1 MRYVGTGFLI
11 QILYINKVEVI
22 SKLLFTFIA
31 HKLQEDLVETF
42 IHLLYEAFYIVFYK
56 AFLFKPFKILFL
68 NTRVL
73 TSISH
78 ENAIEMPLASKKSRL
93 AKFYF
98 VDEWS

>member
-31 HKLQEDLVETF
+31 QKLQEDLVETF
-42 IHLLYEAFYIVFYK
+42 THLLYEAFYIVFYE
-56 AFLFKPFKILFL
+56 AFLFKPFKILF
-68 NTRVL
+68 RVL

-78 ENAIEMPLASKKSRL
+78 ENAIEMLLASKKSRL
-93 AKFYF
+93 AKFYL
-98 VDEWS
+98 VDAWS

>member
-22 SKLLFTFIA
+22 SKLLSTFIA
-31 HKLQEDLVETF
+31 QKLQEDLVETF
-42 IHLLYEAFYIVFYK
+42 THLLYEAFYIVFYK
-56 AFLFKPFKILFL
+56 AFLFKPFKILF
-68 NTRVL
+68 RVL

-93 AKFYF
+93 AKFYL
-98 VDEWS
+98 VDAWS